1 MLSVKKEDVTMKKML
16 AAFMATALIVG
27 SLVGCGSSTKKKKPQ
42 RATAAS
48 GETTAESTA
57 AVEGGTSEIICNDR

>member
-27 SLVGCGSSTKKKKPQ
+27 SLVGCGSSTKKETTA
-42 RATAAS
+42 ATAAS

-57 AVEGGTSEIICNDR
+57 ADEGGTLK

>member
-27 SLVGCGSSTKKKKPQ
+27 SLVGCGSSTKKKPQ
-42 RATAAS
+42 QQRRLPAKQLQKVQQPS
-48 GETTAESTA
+48 KAEL
-57 AVEGGTSEIICNDR
+57 